1 MEKLT
6 FTRACLSNVRVIM
19 AIMRVPLVELLC
31 QVVMGWISGLE
42 YVPLGACG
50 ACGHVL
56 SCLEINAA
64 ASQNPYAW

>member
-1 MEKLT
+1 
-6 FTRACLSNVRVIM
+6 M

-42 YVPLGACG
+42 YLPLGACG